1 MADEF
6 DLEKP
11 DEVLQAE
18 QDPNNAGNPV
28 AVRAKRKK
36 VADYDK
42 ERRAVLGAL
51 LESREGRGVLRWLIA
66 DIGNLYSSM
75 AKVAGSELDLRF
87 YEGAR
92 HAAQILDLECLRADP
107 TRYMLMRKEI
117 EGLE

>member
-1 MADEF
+1 MAEDDDF
-6 DLEKP
+6 KP

-28 AVRAKRKK
+28 AVRAKQKK
-36 VADYDK
+36 VLSIEK

-51 LESREGRGVLRWLIA
+51 LETREGRGLLKWLIA
-66 DIGNLYSSM
+66 DVGNLYSSM

-92 HAAQILDLECLRADP
+92 HAAQLLDLECLRADP
-107 TRYMLMRKEI
+107 TRYMMLRKEI